1 MLQKI
6 TALRMQKKNRRRVN
20 VYLDG
25 RYAFGLQ
32 ALVAAYLKV
41 GQTLAPEEIEQLQRR
56 DSAEVAYNRAL
67 DFLSYRP
74 RSRREI
80 EVYLKRHKVSPTAIQ
95 TAIDRLMGA
104 GLLDDEAF
112 ARYWVENREA
122 FRPRG
127 LRALRFELRRKGVP
141 DTVIDKAIEGI
152 DEPKSAYR
160 AACKRAR
167 RLSGLDYKVFS
178 RRLGGFLKRRGFDY
192 DVVKKTVRRLWQE
205 VGTPTE
211 EERS

>member
-205 VGTPTE
+205 VQTPTE
-211 EERS
+211 EERF